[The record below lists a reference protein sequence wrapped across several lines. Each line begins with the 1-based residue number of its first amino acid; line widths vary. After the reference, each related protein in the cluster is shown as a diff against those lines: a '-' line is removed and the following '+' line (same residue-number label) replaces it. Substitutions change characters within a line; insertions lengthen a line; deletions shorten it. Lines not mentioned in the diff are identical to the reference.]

1 MKLRAVYMVRR
12 ECATTNSAICLRYLN
27 DDGCHP
33 PVDSNTS
40 GLNLVPRSGYLVIL
54 KSYLILLASS

>member
-1 MKLRAVYMVRR
+1 MLRAVDVVRR
-12 ECATTNSAICLRYLN
+12 ECAASNSAICLRYLN

-40 GLNLVPRSGYLVIL
+40 GLNLVPRSGYL
-54 KSYLILLASS
+54 ILLASN